1 MLALSFRPDGRE
13 FAVATLNAHITFWD
27 TSSAQQ
33 KGALE
38 GRHDLG
44 YPRKDTDKVS
54 GKTSA
59 EGKYVAMLMFMSFK
73 SWGTEKFQHLVKSN

>member
-1 MLALSFRPDGRE
+1 MPVVCPCELIFASYITWLFPVLTLTFRPDGRE

-33 KGALE
+33 KGTVE

-59 EGKYVAMLMFMSFK
+59 EGK
-73 SWGTEKFQHLVKSN
+73 